1 MTIVLFNT
9 ARQQDVDGH
18 LLRRTPDFQ
27 SVISNSLADHQAC
40 LPHEYYRQ
48 GSTKGIIMNKL
59 TLVIVVVILL
69 SGCASLDR
77 NLATGAETARI
88 EGIDEFWTDCFIHGP
103 LPIDLSNYEGPK
115 ASDLLGIL
123 VGKRPE
129 SPFMGANS
137 LVVDAGEVKIL
148 TVCRFDDPFGSIQK
162 KARFNFT
169 ALAGH
174 TYGFD
179 FGNSGDCLY
188 LLDATADRDLVCEPF
203 FPGSYVDLSTGT
215 DIAVIRSGAALSDKG
230 DCKPNPEPGS
240 VREVDLL
247 DIDAGPITI
256 DVTCAAANRLNI
268 WGRRT
273 ASFDFV
279 AETGRTYTFTAA
291 NKECIQLLDITAKE
305 IEVACEPYA

>member
-1 MTIVLFNT
+1 
-9 ARQQDVDGH
+9 
-18 LLRRTPDFQ
+18 
-27 SVISNSLADHQAC
+27 
-40 LPHEYYRQ
+40 
-48 GSTKGIIMNKL
+48 MNKL
-59 TLVIVVVILL
+59 ALVIGVVISL

-179 FGNSGDCLY
+179 FGKNCLY
-188 LLDATADRDLVCEPF
+188 LLDATADRHLVCEPF
-203 FPGSYVDLSTGT
+203 FSGRYVDRSTGN
-215 DIAVIRSGAALSDKG
+215 DIAMIRTGAAITDKG
-230 DCKPNPEPGS
+230 DCRPVPEQGPTS
-240 VREVDLL
+240 NVDLM
-247 DIDAGPITI
+247 DVDAGPISI
-256 DVTCAAANRLNI
+256 DVACAAANRLNI
-268 WGRRT
+268 WGSRT
-273 ASFDFV
+273 ASFEFV
-279 AETGRTYTFTAA
+279 AEKRHTYTFTAA

-305 IEVACEPYA
+305 IEVTCEPYAKGE